1 MKKKSVIKKILV
13 GALAGAMIF
22 SLAACG
28 SSSSKKKSSSS
39 DSNLKQITVCL
50 DWTPNTNHTGLYTAI
65 EKGYFKKQGLKV
77 KVVQPS
83 DDGAEQIVGSGKA
96 QFGVSA
102 QDTMAN
108 ALVGKSKVPITCVAA
123 ILQHN
128 TSGIISRKADGI
140 TSPKGMMNHK
150 YATWDQPIEKAVLK
164 EVVNNDGG
172 DFSKVKL
179 IPSTVTD
186 EASALKKKSVDCIWV
201 FNGWATIACKQA
213 GLKVNFWYFKDL
225 NKTFDYYT
233 PVYIANN
240 NYLKKHPKQAK
251 AFMKALSEGYNYAA
265 KHPKESADILMKENK
280 ELRSNKKLIYASQK
294 YLSKQYISD
303 AKQWGY
309 VDPAR
314 WNRFYSWLDQNNLVK
329 EKLTRNEGF
338 TNDYLPA
345 K

>member
-1 MKKKSVIKKILV
+1 MKKKTIAKRVLTGI
-13 GALAGAMIF
+13 LAGAMVL
-22 SLAACG
+22 SLTACG
-28 SSSSKKKSSSS
+28 SSSKKSSGSSS
-39 DSNLKQITVCL
+39 DLKQVTVCL

-83 DDGAEQIVGSGKA
+83 DDGAAQIVGSGKA
-96 QFGVSA
+96 QFGVDA
-102 QDTMAN
+102 QDTMASG
-108 ALVGKSKVPITCVAA
+108 LVGKNRVPITAVAA

-128 TSGIISRKADGI
+128 TSGIISRKEDGI
-140 TSPKGMMNHK
+140 TGPKAMMNHK
-150 YATWDQPIEKAVLK
+150 YATWDLPIEKATLK
-164 EVVNNDGG
+164 TLVEQEGG

-233 PVYIANN
+233 PVYIANTD
-240 NYLKKHPKQAK
+240 YLKKNPKQAK
-251 AFMKALSEGYNYAA
+251 AFMKALSQGYTYAA
-265 KHPKESADILMKENK
+265 KHPKESADILLKENK
-280 ELRSNKKLIYASQK
+280 ELRSNKKLVYASQK
-294 YLSKQYISD
+294 YLSKQYIAD

-309 VDPAR
+309 IDPAR
-314 WNRFYSWLDQNNLVK
+314 WNRFYSWLNQN
-329 EKLTRNEGF
+329 KLTKQALKKNQGF
-338 TNDYLPA
+338 TDAYLPA

>member
-1 MKKKSVIKKILV
+1 MKKNTIVKRILAGV
-13 GALAGAMIF
+13 LAGAMVL
-22 SLAACG
+22 SLTACG
-28 SSSSKKKSSSS
+28 NSAKKKSNS
-39 DSNLKQITVCL
+39 SNLKQITVCL

-65 EKGYFKKQGLKV
+65 DKGYFKKQGLKV

-83 DDGAEQIVGSGKA
+83 DDGAAQIVGSGKA
-96 QFGVSA
+96 QFGVDA
-102 QDTMAN
+102 QDTMASG
-108 ALVGKSKVPITCVAA
+108 LVGKNRVPITAVAA

-128 TSGIISRKADGI
+128 TSGIISRKEDGI

-150 YATWDQPIEKAVLK
+150 YATWDLPIEKAMLK
-164 EVVNNDGG
+164 TLVEQEGG

-233 PVYIANN
+233 PVYIANTD
-240 NYLKKHPKQAK
+240 YLKKNPKQAK

-265 KHPKESADILMKENK
+265 KHPKESADILLKHNK
-280 ELRSNKKLIYASQK
+280 ELRSNKKLVYASQK
-294 YLSKQYISD
+294 YLSKQYIAD
-303 AKQWGY
+303 AKQWGFI
-309 VDPAR
+309 DPAR
-314 WNRFYSWLDQNNLVK
+314 WNRFYSWLNQN
-329 EKLTRNEGF
+329 KLTKQALKKNQGF
-338 TNDYLPA
+338 TDAYLPA

>member
-1 MKKKSVIKKILV
+1 MKKNTIVKRILAGV
-13 GALAGAMIF
+13 LAGAMVL
-22 SLAACG
+22 SLTACG
-28 SSSSKKKSSSS
+28 NSAKKKSNS
-39 DSNLKQITVCL
+39 SNLKQITVCL

-65 EKGYFKKQGLKV
+65 DKGYFKKQGLKV

-83 DDGAEQIVGSGKA
+83 DDGAAKIVGSGKA
-96 QFGVSA
+96 QFGVDA
-102 QDTMAN
+102 QDTMASG
-108 ALVGKSKVPITCVAA
+108 LVGKNRVPITAVAA

-128 TSGIISRKADGI
+128 TSGIISRKEDGI

-150 YATWDQPIEKAVLK
+150 YATWDLPIEKAMLK
-164 EVVNNDGG
+164 TLVEQEGG

-233 PVYIANN
+233 PVYIANTD
-240 NYLKKHPKQAK
+240 YLKKNPKQAK

-265 KHPKESADILMKENK
+265 KHPKESADILLKHNK
-280 ELRSNKKLIYASQK
+280 ELRSNKKLVYASQK
-294 YLSKQYISD
+294 YLSKQYIAD

-309 VDPAR
+309 IDPAR
-314 WNRFYSWLDQNNLVK
+314 WNRFYSWLNQN
-329 EKLTRNEGF
+329 KLTKQALKKNQGF
-338 TNDYLPA
+338 TDAYLPA

>member
-1 MKKKSVIKKILV
+1 MKKNTIVKRILAGV
-13 GALAGAMIF
+13 LAGAMVL
-22 SLAACG
+22 SLTACG
-28 SSSSKKKSSSS
+28 NSAKKKSNS
-39 DSNLKQITVCL
+39 SNLKQITVCL

-65 EKGYFKKQGLKV
+65 DKGYFKKQGLKV

-83 DDGAEQIVGSGKA
+83 DDGAAQIVGSGKA
-96 QFGVSA
+96 QFGVDA
-102 QDTMAN
+102 QDTMASG
-108 ALVGKSKVPITCVAA
+108 LVGKNRVPITAVAA

-128 TSGIISRKADGI
+128 TSGIISRQEDGI

-150 YATWDQPIEKAVLK
+150 YATWDLPIEKAMLK
-164 EVVNNDGG
+164 TLVEQEGG

-233 PVYIANN
+233 PVYIANTD
-240 NYLKKHPKQAK
+240 YLKKNPKQAK

-265 KHPKESADILMKENK
+265 KHPKESADILLKHNK
-280 ELRSNKKLIYASQK
+280 ELRSNKKLVYASQK
-294 YLSKQYISD
+294 YLSKQYIAD

-309 VDPAR
+309 IDPAR
-314 WNRFYSWLDQNNLVK
+314 WNRFYSWLNQN
-329 EKLTRNEGF
+329 KLTKQALKKNQGF
-338 TNDYLPA
+338 TDAYLPA

>member
-1 MKKKSVIKKILV
+1 MKKNLIAKRILTAV
-13 GALAGAMIF
+13 LAGAMVF
-22 SLAACG
+22 SLTACG
-28 SSSSKKKSSSS
+28 SSSKKSSGSS
-39 DSNLKQITVCL
+39 SNLKQITVCL

-65 EKGYFKKQGLKV
+65 EKGYFKKQGLRV

-83 DDGAEQIVGSGKA
+83 DDGAAQIVGSGKA
-96 QFGVSA
+96 QFGVDA
-102 QDTMAN
+102 QDTMASG
-108 ALVGKSKVPITCVAA
+108 LVGKNKVPITAVAA

-150 YATWDQPIEKAVLK
+150 YATWDLPIEKATLK
-164 EVVNNDGG
+164 TLVEQEGG

-201 FNGWATIACKQA
+201 FNGWGTIACKQA
-213 GLKVNFWYFKDL
+213 GLDVNFWYIKDL

-233 PVYIANN
+233 PVYIANTD
-240 NYLKKHPKQAK
+240 YLKKNPKQAK

-265 KHPKESADILMKENK
+265 KHPKESADILLKENK
-280 ELRSNKKLIYASQK
+280 ELRSNKKLVYASQK
-294 YLSKQYISD
+294 YLSKQYIAD

-309 VDPAR
+309 IDPAR
-314 WNRFYSWLDQNNLVK
+314 WNRFYSWLNQNKLIKPSLK
-329 EKLTRNEGF
+329 ENQGF
-338 TNDYLPA
+338 TDAYLPS

>member
-1 MKKKSVIKKILV
+1 MKKNTIVKRILAGV
-13 GALAGAMIF
+13 LAGAMVL
-22 SLAACG
+22 SLTACG
-28 SSSSKKKSSSS
+28 NSAKKKSNS
-39 DSNLKQITVCL
+39 SNLKQITVCL

-65 EKGYFKKQGLKV
+65 DKGYFKKQGLKV

-83 DDGAEQIVGSGKA
+83 DDGAAQIVGSGKA
-96 QFGVSA
+96 QFGVDA
-102 QDTMAN
+102 QDTMASG
-108 ALVGKSKVPITCVAA
+108 LVGKNRVPITAVAA

-128 TSGIISRKADGI
+128 TSGIISRKEDGI

-150 YATWDQPIEKAVLK
+150 YATWDLPIEKAMLK
-164 EVVNNDGG
+164 TLVEQEGG

-233 PVYIANN
+233 PVYIANTD
-240 NYLKKHPKQAK
+240 YLKKNPKQAK
-251 AFMKALSEGYNYAA
+251 ALMKALSEGYNYAA
-265 KHPKESADILMKENK
+265 KHPKESADILLKHNK
-280 ELRSNKKLIYASQK
+280 ELRSNKKLVYASQK
-294 YLSKQYISD
+294 YLSKQYIAD

-309 VDPAR
+309 IDPAR
-314 WNRFYSWLDQNNLVK
+314 WNRFYSWLNQN
-329 EKLTRNEGF
+329 KLTKQALKKNQGF
-338 TNDYLPA
+338 TDAYLPA

>member
-1 MKKKSVIKKILV
+1 MKKNTIVKRILAGV
-13 GALAGAMIF
+13 LAGAMVL
-22 SLAACG
+22 SLTACG
-28 SSSSKKKSSSS
+28 NSAKKKSNS
-39 DSNLKQITVCL
+39 SNLKQITVCL

-65 EKGYFKKQGLKV
+65 DKGYFKKQGLKV

-83 DDGAEQIVGSGKA
+83 DDGAAQIVGSGKA
-96 QFGVSA
+96 QFGVDA
-102 QDTMAN
+102 QDTMASG
-108 ALVGKSKVPITCVAA
+108 LVGKNRVPITAVAA

-128 TSGIISRKADGI
+128 TSGIISRKEDGI

-150 YATWDQPIEKAVLK
+150 YATWDLPIEKAMLK
-164 EVVNNDGG
+164 TLVEQEGG

-233 PVYIANN
+233 PVYIANTD
-240 NYLKKHPKQAK
+240 YLKKNPKQAK

-265 KHPKESADILMKENK
+265 KHPKESADILLKHNK
-280 ELRSNKKLIYASQK
+280 ELRSNKKLVYASQK
-294 YLSKQYISD
+294 YLSKQYIAD

-309 VDPAR
+309 IDPAR
-314 WNRFYSWLDQNNLVK
+314 WNRFYSWLNQN
-329 EKLTRNEGF
+329 KLTKQALKKNQGF
-338 TNDYLPA
+338 TDAYLPA

>member
-1 MKKKSVIKKILV
+1 MILIKIVKRILAGV
-13 GALAGAMIF
+13 LAGAMVL
-22 SLAACG
+22 SLTACG
-28 SSSSKKKSSSS
+28 NSAKKKSNS
-39 DSNLKQITVCL
+39 SNLKQITVCL

-65 EKGYFKKQGLKV
+65 DKGYFKKQGLKV

-83 DDGAEQIVGSGKA
+83 DDGAAQIVGSGKA
-96 QFGVSA
+96 QFGVDA
-102 QDTMAN
+102 QDTMASG
-108 ALVGKSKVPITCVAA
+108 LVGKNRVPITAVAA

-128 TSGIISRKADGI
+128 TSGIISRKEDGI

-150 YATWDQPIEKAVLK
+150 YATWDLPIEKAMLK
-164 EVVNNDGG
+164 TLVEQEGG

-233 PVYIANN
+233 PVYIANTD
-240 NYLKKHPKQAK
+240 YLKKNPKQAK

-265 KHPKESADILMKENK
+265 KHPKESADILLKHNK
-280 ELRSNKKLIYASQK
+280 ELRSNKKLVYASQK
-294 YLSKQYISD
+294 YLSKQYIAD

-309 VDPAR
+309 IDPAR
-314 WNRFYSWLDQNNLVK
+314 WNRFYSWLNQN
-329 EKLTRNEGF
+329 KLTKQALKKNQGF
-338 TNDYLPA
+338 TDAYLPA

>member
-1 MKKKSVIKKILV
+1 MKKNTIVKRILAGV
-13 GALAGAMIF
+13 LAGAMVL
-22 SLAACG
+22 SLTACG
-28 SSSSKKKSSSS
+28 NSAKKKSNS
-39 DSNLKQITVCL
+39 DNLKQITVCL

-65 EKGYFKKQGLKV
+65 DKGYFKKQGLKV

-83 DDGAEQIVGSGKA
+83 DDGAAQIVGSGKA
-96 QFGVSA
+96 QFGVDA
-102 QDTMAN
+102 QDTMASG
-108 ALVGKSKVPITCVAA
+108 LVGKNRVPITAVAA

-128 TSGIISRKADGI
+128 TSGIISRKEDGI

-150 YATWDQPIEKAVLK
+150 YATWDLPIEKAMLK
-164 EVVNNDGG
+164 TLVEQEGG

-233 PVYIANN
+233 PVYIANTD
-240 NYLKKHPKQAK
+240 YLKKNPKQAK

-265 KHPKESADILMKENK
+265 KHPKESADILLKHNK
-280 ELRSNKKLIYASQK
+280 ELRSNKKLVYASQK
-294 YLSKQYISD
+294 YLSKQYIAD

-309 VDPAR
+309 IDPAR
-314 WNRFYSWLDQNNLVK
+314 WNRFYSWLNQN
-329 EKLTRNEGF
+329 KLTKQALKKNQGF
-338 TNDYLPA
+338 TDAYLPA

>member
-1 MKKKSVIKKILV
+1 MKKNTIVKRILAGV
-13 GALAGAMIF
+13 LAGAMVF
-22 SLAACG
+22 SLTACG
-28 SSSSKKKSSSS
+28 NSAKKKSDSSS
-39 DSNLKQITVCL
+39 LKQITVCL

-65 EKGYFKKQGLKV
+65 DKGYFKKQGLKV

-83 DDGAEQIVGSGKA
+83 DDGAAQIVGSGKA
-96 QFGVSA
+96 QFGVDA
-102 QDTMAN
+102 QDTMASG
-108 ALVGKSKVPITCVAA
+108 LVGKNRVPITAVAA

-128 TSGIISRKADGI
+128 TSGIISRKEDGI

-150 YATWDQPIEKAVLK
+150 YATWDLPIEKAMLK
-164 EVVNNDGG
+164 TLVEQEGG

-201 FNGWATIACKQA
+201 FNGWATIACRQA

-233 PVYIANN
+233 PVYIANTD
-240 NYLKKHPKQAK
+240 YLKKNPKQAK

-265 KHPKESADILMKENK
+265 KHPKESADILLKHNK
-280 ELRSNKKLIYASQK
+280 ELRSNKKLVYASQK
-294 YLSKQYISD
+294 YLSKQYIAD

-309 VDPAR
+309 IDPAR
-314 WNRFYSWLDQNNLVK
+314 WNRFYSWLNQN
-329 EKLTRNEGF
+329 KLTKQALKKNQGF
-338 TNDYLPA
+338 TDAYLPA

>member
-1 MKKKSVIKKILV
+1 MKKNTIVKRILAGVLAGTMVLSLTACGNSAKKKSD
-13 GALAGAMIF
+13 
-22 SLAACG
+22 S
-28 SSSSKKKSSSS
+28 
-39 DSNLKQITVCL
+39 SNLKQITVCL

-83 DDGAEQIVGSGKA
+83 DDGAAQIVGSGKA
-96 QFGVSA
+96 QFGVDA
-102 QDTMAN
+102 QDTMASG
-108 ALVGKSKVPITCVAA
+108 LVGKNRVPITAVAA

-128 TSGIISRKADGI
+128 TSGIISRKEDGI
-140 TSPKGMMNHK
+140 TSPKAMMNHK
-150 YATWDQPIEKAVLK
+150 YATWDLPIEKATLK
-164 EVVNNDGG
+164 TLVEQEGG

-201 FNGWATIACKQA
+201 FNGWATIACRQA

-233 PVYIANN
+233 PVYIANTD
-240 NYLKKHPKQAK
+240 YLKKNPKQAK

-265 KHPKESADILMKENK
+265 KHPKESADILLKHNK

-294 YLSKQYISD
+294 YLSKQYIAD

-309 VDPAR
+309 IDPAR
-314 WNRFYSWLDQNNLVK
+314 WNRFYSWLNQN
-329 EKLTRNEGF
+329 KLTKQALKKNQGF
-338 TNDYLPA
+338 TDAYLPA

>member
-1 MKKKSVIKKILV
+1 MKKNTIVKRILAGV
-13 GALAGAMIF
+13 LAGAMVL
-22 SLAACG
+22 SLTACG
-28 SSSSKKKSSSS
+28 NSAKKKSDSSS
-39 DSNLKQITVCL
+39 LKQITVCL

-65 EKGYFKKQGLKV
+65 DKGYFKKQGLKV

-83 DDGAEQIVGSGKA
+83 DDGAAQIVGSGKA
-96 QFGVSA
+96 QFGVDA
-102 QDTMAN
+102 QDTMASG
-108 ALVGKSKVPITCVAA
+108 LVGKNRVPITAVAA

-128 TSGIISRKADGI
+128 TSGIISRKEDGI

-150 YATWDQPIEKAVLK
+150 YATWDLPIEKAMLK
-164 EVVNNDGG
+164 TLVEQEGG

-233 PVYIANN
+233 PVYIANTD
-240 NYLKKHPKQAK
+240 YLKKNPKQAK

-265 KHPKESADILMKENK
+265 KHPKESADILLKHNK
-280 ELRSNKKLIYASQK
+280 ELRSNKKLVYASQK
-294 YLSKQYISD
+294 YLSKQYIAD

-309 VDPAR
+309 IDPAR
-314 WNRFYSWLDQNNLVK
+314 WNRFYSWLNQN
-329 EKLTRNEGF
+329 KLTKQALKKNQGF
-338 TNDYLPA
+338 TDAYLPA

>member
-1 MKKKSVIKKILV
+1 MKKNTIVKRILAGV
-13 GALAGAMIF
+13 LAGAMVF
-22 SLAACG
+22 SLTACG
-28 SSSSKKKSSSS
+28 NSAKKKSDSSS
-39 DSNLKQITVCL
+39 LKQITVCL

-65 EKGYFKKQGLKV
+65 DKGYFKKQGLKV

-83 DDGAEQIVGSGKA
+83 DDGAAQIVGSGKA
-96 QFGVSA
+96 QFGVDA
-102 QDTMAN
+102 QDTMASG
-108 ALVGKSKVPITCVAA
+108 LVGKNRVPITAVAA

-128 TSGIISRKADGI
+128 TSGIISRKEDGI

-150 YATWDQPIEKAVLK
+150 YATWDLPIEKAMLK
-164 EVVNNDGG
+164 TLVEQEGG

-201 FNGWATIACKQA
+201 FNGWATIACRQA

-233 PVYIANN
+233 PVYIANTD
-240 NYLKKHPKQAK
+240 YLKKNPKQAK
-251 AFMKALSEGYNYAA
+251 AFMKALSEGYSYAA
-265 KHPKESADILMKENK
+265 KHPKESADILLKHNK
-280 ELRSNKKLIYASQK
+280 ELRSNKKLVYASQK
-294 YLSKQYISD
+294 YLSKQYIAD

-309 VDPAR
+309 IDPAR
-314 WNRFYSWLDQNNLVK
+314 WNRFYSWLNQN
-329 EKLTRNEGF
+329 KLTKQALKKNQGF
-338 TNDYLPA
+338 TDAYLSA

>member
-1 MKKKSVIKKILV
+1 MKKNTIVKRILAGV
-13 GALAGAMIF
+13 LAGAMVL
-22 SLAACG
+22 SLTACG
-28 SSSSKKKSSSS
+28 NSAKKKSNS
-39 DSNLKQITVCL
+39 SNLKQITVCL
-50 DWTPNTNHTGLYTAI
+50 DWTPNTNPTGLYPAI
-65 EKGYFKKQGLKV
+65 DKGYFKKQGLKV

-83 DDGAEQIVGSGKA
+83 DDGAAQIVGSGKA
-96 QFGVSA
+96 QFGVDA
-102 QDTMAN
+102 QDTMASG
-108 ALVGKSKVPITCVAA
+108 LVGKNRVPITAVAA

-128 TSGIISRKADGI
+128 TSGIISRKEDGI

-150 YATWDQPIEKAVLK
+150 YATWDLPIEKAMLK
-164 EVVNNDGG
+164 TLVEQEGG

-233 PVYIANN
+233 PVYIANTD
-240 NYLKKHPKQAK
+240 YLKKNPKQAK

-265 KHPKESADILMKENK
+265 KHPKESADILLKHNK
-280 ELRSNKKLIYASQK
+280 ELRSNKKLVYASQK
-294 YLSKQYISD
+294 YLSKQYIAD

-309 VDPAR
+309 IDPAR
-314 WNRFYSWLDQNNLVK
+314 WNRFYSWLNQN
-329 EKLTRNEGF
+329 KLTKQALKKNQGF
-338 TNDYLPA
+338 TDAYLPA

>member
-1 MKKKSVIKKILV
+1 MKKNTIVKRILAGV
-13 GALAGAMIF
+13 LAGAMVL
-22 SLAACG
+22 SLTACG
-28 SSSSKKKSSSS
+28 NSAKKKSNS
-39 DSNLKQITVCL
+39 SNLKQITVCL
-50 DWTPNTNHTGLYTAI
+50 DWAPNTNHTGLYTAI
-65 EKGYFKKQGLKV
+65 DKGYFKKQGLKV

-83 DDGAEQIVGSGKA
+83 DDGAAQIVGSGKA
-96 QFGVSA
+96 QFGVDA
-102 QDTMAN
+102 QDTMASG
-108 ALVGKSKVPITCVAA
+108 LVGKNRVPITAVAA

-128 TSGIISRKADGI
+128 TSGIISRKEDGI

-150 YATWDQPIEKAVLK
+150 YATWDLPIEKAMLK
-164 EVVNNDGG
+164 TLVEQEGG

-233 PVYIANN
+233 PVYIANTD
-240 NYLKKHPKQAK
+240 YLKKNPKQAK

-265 KHPKESADILMKENK
+265 KHPKESADILLKHNK
-280 ELRSNKKLIYASQK
+280 ELRSNKKLVYASQK
-294 YLSKQYISD
+294 YLSKQYIAD

-309 VDPAR
+309 IDPAR
-314 WNRFYSWLDQNNLVK
+314 WNRFYSWLNQN
-329 EKLTRNEGF
+329 KLTKQALKKNQGF
-338 TNDYLPA
+338 TDAYLPA